1 MKTKKLTQMFDSELT
16 PPSLKERGAR
26 GVRFITIALIICVL
40 EIQVSAQ
47 FIVSDPVHTG
57 VTSLIKLITDP
68 SFKTMV
74 KQIESLKKVSGAVRQ
89 FHRGTQII
97 SEVNECTQKLSKY
110 SAAIAKDGH
119 ISSAEYALIADDVVL
134 IVKEGK
140 NILKDMKS
148 VVTAGSSILKMDDA
162 QRAKWLDDTYRRV
175 AKYSNGID
183 SYFSFVRSRSTRRS
197 ASGKDLFNTVKLY
210 DTAALASGTSDA
222 LGDFS
227 DTISGSTYDGSY
239 DDSGK
244 SVLDTFAVSQEAK
257 LLKKQQEDCERAINN
272 FNNEVSVMEKRMDI
286 VATSQLISEGWH
298 FIPKIKK
305 RGLFQTQSISLG
317 GNLQTALDPATGL
330 TTGNMGIGGWSS
342 GNITEEI
349 EEDIEGWFDPTGKKV
364 SNDMFLVEMQARS
377 AELMVQKKEELR
389 KKWGLD
395 KCRNFGG

>member
-1 MKTKKLTQMFDSELT
+1 MKNIKQIVKL
-16 PPSLKERGAR
+16 AR
-26 GVRFITIALIICVL
+26 IKGFFFLFIAF
-40 EIQVSAQ
+40 SAQSQ
-47 FIVSDPVHTG
+47 FIVTDPIHTG

-89 FHRGTQII
+89 FHRGSQIVT
-97 SEVNECTQKLSKY
+97 EVAECTQKLSKY

-119 ISSAEYALIADDVVL
+119 ISTAEYALIADDVTQ

-175 AKYSNGID
+175 NKFSNGID
-183 SYFSFVRSRSTRRS
+183 AYFSFVRTRSTRRS
-197 ASGKDLFNTVKLY
+197 ASGRDLFNTVKLY
-210 DTAALASGTSDA
+210 DIAALASNPSEA

-227 DTISGSTYDGSY
+227 DTITGSTYDGSY
-239 DDSGK
+239 DDTGK

-257 LLKKQQEDCERAINN
+257 ILKKQQEDCERAINN
-272 FNNEVSVMEKRMDI
+272 FNNEVAVVEKRMDI
-286 VATSQLISEGWH
+286 VATSQLLSEGWH
-298 FIPKIKK
+298 FVPKIKK
-305 RGLFQTQSISLG
+305 RGLFQTQTISLG
-317 GNLQTALDPATGL
+317 GNLQTALDPNTGV
-330 TTGNMGIGGWSS
+330 TTGNLGIGGWSS

-377 AELMVQKKEELR
+377 AELMVQKKEDLR